1 MLAILFPVVVSA
13 QNVSITGKVLDESG
27 SPLIGV
33 TVYQE
38 NNTSNGTS
46 TDSAG
51 EYRISVPPN
60 SSIVFSCMGY
70 VTLTVPA
77 GKRTVVD
84 VTLEEDRVMLDAVE
98 VVSVGYGSVA
108 RRDLTGSVSKV
119 EMDELL
125 KTTNSNFDQAI
136 AGKIAGV
143 VVTSADGQVGAE
155 SSITIRGNNSL
166 TQSNAPLY
174 VIDGFPTESS
184 MALSIN
190 PSDIESI
197 DVLKDASS
205 TAIYGARGANG
216 VIVITTR
223 QGTEGKPKVNFSS
236 NWTASTI
243 LNKPQ
248 MMDSY
253 EFVTYMF
260 DFYDAIGSTSNPY
273 VRNPDDP
280 SNLYTLE
287 DYADV
292 EGVDWQDNV
301 YRTAFMQQYNVS
313 LSGGSKTSGTRY
325 NVGFSALDQDGIIV
339 NSNFQRYQ
347 GKINL
352 TQKIG
357 RKVDVN
363 FNVNYSRSITG
374 GMNPTSPSF
383 SRESRKII
391 SDYTKLRRA
400 PSKRRIK
407 ICAWAGHRHRLACGS
422 KILRHSVNKTM
433 CRAILSPP
441 ITIPATPSAI
451 PFP

>member
-60 SSIVFSCMGY
+60 SIVFSCMGY

-236 NWTASTI
+236 SMTLSSSRVTSTTV
-243 LNKPQ
+243 LFPAGTVR
-248 MMDSY
+248 
-253 EFVTYMF
+253 VT
-260 DFYDAIGSTSNPY
+260 
-273 VRNPDDP
+273 
-280 SNLYTLE
+280 
-287 DYADV
+287 
-292 EGVDWQDNV
+292 
-301 YRTAFMQQYNVS
+301 
-313 LSGGSKTSGTRY
+313 
-325 NVGFSALDQDGIIV
+325 
-339 NSNFQRYQ
+339 
-347 GKINL
+347 
-352 TQKIG
+352 
-357 RKVDVN
+357 
-363 FNVNYSRSITG
+363 
-374 GMNPTSPSF
+374 
-383 SRESRKII
+383 
-391 SDYTKLRRA
+391 
-400 PSKRRIK
+400 
-407 ICAWAGHRHRLACGS
+407 
-422 KILRHSVNKTM
+422 
-433 CRAILSPP
+433 
-441 ITIPATPSAI
+441 
-451 PFP
+451 